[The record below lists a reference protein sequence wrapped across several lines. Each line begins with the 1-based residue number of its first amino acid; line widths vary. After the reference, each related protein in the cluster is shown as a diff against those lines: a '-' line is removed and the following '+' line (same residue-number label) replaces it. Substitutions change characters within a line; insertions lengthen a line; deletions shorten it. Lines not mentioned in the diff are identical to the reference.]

1 LHNSSFEIREGSS
14 KSYFD
19 RKVKKTNG
27 FGVIDLKIYLQG
39 LNKTRPFIL
48 SIMSSV
54 VGVNSELSFSEC
66 NQKIVFLNSY
76 EQVKVVPLLHQNVL
90 DFEGMLPKAN
100 YLAMT
105 RISDKFI
112 ALDRQNYLTTWC
124 V

>member
-1 LHNSSFEIREGSS
+1 
-14 KSYFD
+14 
-19 RKVKKTNG
+19 
-27 FGVIDLKIYLQG
+27 
-39 LNKTRPFIL
+39 
-48 SIMSSV
+48 M
-54 VGVNSELSFSEC
+54 
-66 NQKIVFLNSY
+66 FLNSY

>member
-1 LHNSSFEIREGSS
+1 M
-14 KSYFD
+14 
-19 RKVKKTNG
+19 KKTNG
-27 FGVIDLKIYLQG
+27 FGVIDLKMYLQG

-54 VGVNSELSFSEC
+54 VGVNSELAFSEC

-100 YLAMT
+100 YLAMS